1 MQPPAEQRRTD
12 LAKIHLA
19 KKDLCMSDDD
29 YAAVILRVSKGRT
42 SSAGELG
49 VHERGQV
56 LEHFKRCGWKPKPRN
71 AGAYSRPVAADS
83 AEARKA
89 RALWLMLHELG
100 QVRDPSERALGSYC
114 KRVLKVD
121 ALQWTDGQIWRLIES
136 LKDWAMRVL
145 PARCEAMRQ
154 QVDAMGL
161 SPKETADVRGE
172 LMALAAAKLDRR
184 KRLFDHY
191 HALYAAL
198 RACCARNANPSRA
211 GMS

>member
-1 MQPPAEQRRTD
+1 MQPPANQRRAD

-19 KKDLCMSDDD
+19 KKDLRMSDDD
-29 YAAVILRVSKGRT
+29 YAAVMLCVSKGRT
-42 SSAGELG
+42 SSAGELD
-49 VHERGQV
+49 VRERGQV

-71 AGAYSRPVAADS
+71 SGAYSRPVAADS
-83 AEARKA
+83 AEARKV

-161 SPKETADVRGE
+161 PPEKTAGVRQAFLEMSGDR
-172 LMALAAAKLDRR
+172 LGRR
-184 KRLFDHY
+184 KPRFDHY

-198 RACCARNANPSRA
+198 MACVQHPAKETRA
-211 GMS
+211 

>member
-1 MQPPAEQRRTD
+1 MKPPADQRRAE

-29 YAAVILRVSKGRT
+29 YAAVMLRVSKGRT
-42 SSAGELG
+42 SSAGELD
-49 VHERGQV
+49 VRERGQV
-56 LEHFKRCGWKPKPRN
+56 LEHFKRCGWKPRPRN

-83 AEARKA
+83 AEARKV

-136 LKDWAMRVL
+136 LKDWAMRAL
-145 PARCEAMRQ
+145 PARCEAMRMELAPHHAALPADAVALIQ
-154 QVDAMGL
+154 RCWVD
-161 SPKETADVRGE
+161 V
-172 LMALAAAKLDRR
+172 LACGKKHR
-184 KRLFDHY
+184 FDEY

-198 RACCARNANPSRA
+198 RDCMRH
-211 GMS
+211 MVKE